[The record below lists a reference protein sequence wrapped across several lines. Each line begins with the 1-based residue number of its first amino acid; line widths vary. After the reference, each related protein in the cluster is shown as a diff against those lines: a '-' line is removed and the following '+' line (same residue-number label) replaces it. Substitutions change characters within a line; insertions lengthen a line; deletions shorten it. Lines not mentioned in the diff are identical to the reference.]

1 MKSLSCILPSP
12 PKYTLMKIDYRLR
25 LILILICV
33 AGSLK
38 VSAQDSVPKMLMSF
52 DQAFELAKQNS
63 HLIKQAQYLKEEKTQ
78 LAKSALGLYM
88 PHVGVTASYMFL
100 PEDLTLDLTPV
111 RDAITPLYSALGNY
125 GVFSGVPNPDPNTN
139 ALLPVLPD
147 NMSTQAVR
155 GQFQEGLTQIQGAEW
170 NKMIQKKQF
179 GSVAATVN
187 WPLFAGGK
195 IRSANKA
202 ANLEVTEA
210 DETMRQKEGELLS
223 ELVERYFGLSLAKQ
237 AVYVRKDV
245 LSGMNRHLSDAEK
258 MQRDGLIANAEVLQA
273 RFYNAQA
280 DRELKKANRTVKIL
294 NDALNNTLAME
305 KDTAIEPITSLF
317 YLDSIESVEY
327 FIDIAATK
335 NPSLLIV
342 ESKKELATVNHKVQM
357 AEYLPAVA
365 VQGMYD
371 IANKDLS
378 PYAPEWMVGVGLKW
392 TLFDGTARYR
402 KVKAA
407 TAKTNQVEE
416 IQAKAQTDVSTLII
430 KLYNELNG
438 YREQLV
444 ALDTARTFA
453 EEYLRV
459 REKAFHEEMNN
470 ATEVVDARM
479 ALAQVSIER
488 LQAMYGYDLTLA
500 KLLQYAGI
508 PEEFPSYKTRKEAR
522 TEAYQPMQIQ

>member
-1 MKSLSCILPSP
+1 MALIFILFTGTS
-12 PKYTLMKIDYRLR
+12 
-25 LILILICV
+25 
-33 AGSLK
+33 K
-38 VSAQDSVPKMLMSF
+38 VVGQDSVPKMLMSF

-63 HLIKQAQYLKEEKTQ
+63 HLIKQTEYLKEEKTQ
-78 LAKSALGLYM
+78 LAKSTRGLYL
-88 PHVGVTASYMFL
+88 PQVGVTASYMFL
-100 PEDLTLDLTPV
+100 SDDLTLDLTPV

-139 ALLPVLPD
+139 AVMPVLPD
-147 NMSTQAVR
+147 NMSTKAVR
-155 GQFQEGLTQIQGAEW
+155 GQLQEGLTQIQSAEW

-179 GSVAATVN
+179 GTVAATVN
-187 WPLFAGGK
+187 WPLYAGGR

-202 ANLEVTEA
+202 ASLELTEA

-223 ELVERYFGLSLAKQ
+223 ELVERYFGLCLAQQ
-237 AVYVRKDV
+237 AVYVRQDV
-245 LSGMNRHLSDAEK
+245 LNGMHRHMTDAEK

-273 RFYNAQA
+273 RLYNAQA
-280 DRELKKANRTVKIL
+280 DRELKKANRTVEIL
-294 NDALNNTLAME
+294 NDALNNTLALE
-305 KDTAIEPITSLF
+305 KDTAIEPITALF

-327 FIDIAATK
+327 FIDIASRK
-335 NPSLLIV
+335 NPSLLMV
-342 ESKKELATVNHKVQM
+342 ESKKELAGVNHKVQM
-357 AEYLPAVA
+357 AEFLPAIA

-371 IANKDLS
+371 VANKDLS
-378 PYAPEWMVGVGLKW
+378 PYAPDWMVGVGLRW

-402 KVKAA
+402 KIKAA
-407 TAKTNQVEE
+407 SAKTNQVEE
-416 IQAKAQTDVSTLII
+416 IQAKAQTDVSTVII

-438 YREQLV
+438 YREQLI
-444 ALDTARTFA
+444 ALDTAKVFA

-508 PEEFPSYKTRKEAR
+508 PEEFPAYKVRKEAR
-522 TEAYQPMQIQ
+522 TEVYQKMELPQN